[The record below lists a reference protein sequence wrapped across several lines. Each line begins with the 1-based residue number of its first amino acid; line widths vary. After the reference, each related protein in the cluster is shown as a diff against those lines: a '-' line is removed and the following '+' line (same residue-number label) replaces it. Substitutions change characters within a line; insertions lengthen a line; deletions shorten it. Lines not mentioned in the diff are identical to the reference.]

1 MNSIEL
7 VLQKFIKKDKEKVT
21 HTIIPNENNTYFQ
34 FGKSFHVPMKDL
46 LEFNNHICNYLFNT
60 NILLSHILSIPI
72 ITFPPMVLAIPTS
85 IGPKVSIRSTDDKKA
100 MFSISGS

>member
-60 NILLSHILSIPI
+60 NILLSLTESFGDYCPLIFDLD
-72 ITFPPMVLAIPTS
+72 L
-85 IGPKVSIRSTDDKKA
+85 KYENVSKSRHYT
-100 MFSISGS
+100 MNE